1 MDGMALLTITV
12 LSVFVGFEVVSKVS
26 STLHTPLMSGA
37 NAIHGII
44 LVGAIIVAG
53 QADDPWILAVAL
65 LAVVLAT
72 ANLVGGFVVTDR
84 MLEMFHGRKAPPPK
98 TAPGQSGPGQSSTSG
113 KEGGR

>member
-1 MDGMALLTITV
+1 MDGISLLTITV

-53 QADDPWILAVAL
+53 QAADPWVLAVAL

-84 MLEMFHGRKAPPPK
+84 MLHMFHAKKQVGTKGATGKVDGR
-98 TAPGQSGPGQSSTSG
+98 
-113 KEGGR
+113 